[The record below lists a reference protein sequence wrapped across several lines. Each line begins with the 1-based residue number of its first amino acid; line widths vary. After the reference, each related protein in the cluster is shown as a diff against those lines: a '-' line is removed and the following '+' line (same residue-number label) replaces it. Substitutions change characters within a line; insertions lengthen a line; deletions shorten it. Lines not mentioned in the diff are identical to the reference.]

1 MKTLSIFLAAVS
13 AISLAAGC
21 EPSGNGKDAGADGSV
36 SDAAVDRQSDAK
48 HVAFD
53 TRVSVLSPDAITEVA
68 SDANGVGVKYDLAPD
83 LGTVDDFDAGTVT
96 ALDASDDV
104 NIVADTKVVYVFP
117 ETRPIDVLPFP
128 RDAGKDSH
136 DVGDVDDVTIIIPI
150 VPDASRD
157 TSLADTVLWGPEV
170 LFSAPDAF
178 IAAPDAFVATPDTF
192 VPGSD
197 TIVSVPDAAPDLAP
211 DTMSDT
217 TPATIPDT
225 APLCTAGT
233 PCNNVCADT
242 ANDSANCGGC
252 NNACPS
258 GNACYA
264 GVCSCYHVE
273 PEAVY
278 GNDHEIHIYCAET
291 HFASVV
297 ITNGAIGGPYSV
309 VLRGHPGVDVNGW
322 GPGHH
327 LGAFLSSGD
336 SIDTVKPP
344 VSVTASTNGVTVV
357 VSGQVNRKVGAPY
370 GTWDTSIS
378 LIFDKAGKKITGSG
392 SYHVAI
398 PGPLAAAGEDLN
410 LGRMSSNY
418 LIDVPLQCG
427 GVGNTGDT
435 SLVEIE
441 RVGLSSAAWDLIDYP
456 ASCPTDPSTN
466 MAIDAYGNCNDVDT
480 FVMGLTDPTINSV
493 YKPGL
498 RVSFESLDGT
508 QIMTFCGKFAE
519 GYVAQNCKN
528 YDVSRCPYS
537 DNLGMEHIVKA
548 GSETGTDLSF
558 KLTSLSYAMSGD
570 GASSCCPK

>member
-13 AISLAAGC
+13 VISLAAGC
-21 EPSGNGKDAGADGSV
+21 DQSGNGTDASADGSV
-36 SDAAVDRQSDAK
+36 SDTAVDRQSDAK

-53 TRVSVLSPDAITEVA
+53 TRVLLSSSDAIVEA
-68 SDANGVGVKYDLAPD
+68 NSDASGVGVKYDLAPD
-83 LGTVDDFDAGTVT
+83 LAIIDDLDAGSVI
-96 ALDASDDV
+96 APDASDDV

-117 ETRPIDVLPFP
+117 ETRPIDVFPFSP
-128 RDAGKDSH
+128 DAGKDSH
-136 DVGDVDDVTIIIPI
+136 DVADTMIIIPV

-157 TSLADTVLWGPEV
+157 ALPADAVLPGPEV
-170 LFSAPDAF
+170 LLSTPDAF
-178 IAAPDAFVATPDTF
+178 IVAPDAFVATPDAF
-192 VPGSD
+192 VPGPE
-197 TIVSVPDAAPDLAP
+197 TIISVPDAAPDMAL
-211 DTMSDT
+211 DTMPDT
-217 TPATIPDT
+217 TPAATPDT

-233 PCNNVCADT
+233 LCNNVCADT
-242 ANDSANCGGC
+242 ANDPANCGAC

-273 PEAVY
+273 PEAAY

-297 ITNGAIGGPYSV
+297 ITNGSIGGPYSV

-344 VSVTASTNGVTVV
+344 VSATPTPGGVTVV
-357 VSGQVNRKVGAPY
+357 ASGRVNRKVGAPY

-378 LIFDKAGKKITGSG
+378 LLFDKAGKQITGSG
-392 SYHVAI
+392 SYHVVI
-398 PGPLAAAGEDLN
+398 PGSLAAAGEDLN

-418 LIDVPLQCG
+418 LTDVPLQCG

-435 SLVEIE
+435 STVEVE
-441 RVGLSSAAWDLIDYP
+441 RVGLSSAAWDLTDYP

-480 FVMGLTDPTINSV
+480 HLMGLTDPTIASV

-498 RVSFESLDGT
+498 RVSLESLDGT
-508 QIMTFCGKFAE
+508 QIMTFCGTYAE
-519 GYVAQNCKN
+519 GYVAQNCMG
-528 YDVSRCPYS
+528 YDVSRCPYA

-548 GSETGTDLSF
+548 GNETGTNLSF